1 MTNEEIYKC
10 NICDYIPTKLKKA
23 KDHKQSTHKYE
34 LWNFP
39 DVMPAKHVVKKLFAE
54 SLAIACKQIMNNHVY
69 EFANNIHVQQ
79 NEGSIGVMFTGIV
92 AEIKM
97 LKWCIEFKT
106 KLKDLKI
113 KNYLQPR
120 LVDDI
125 TLLPEV
131 IKPGMR
137 FENDTLVYH
146 KDKEDEDNL
155 MADDIRTMK
164 IIQTVANTIDENI
177 SVSFD
182 VPSMN
187 EDNRVPVL
195 DVKMCVNSNIQ
206 VEYTFY
212 KKQIIC

>member
-1 MTNEEIYKC
+1 M
-10 NICDYIPTKLKKA
+10 
-23 KDHKQSTHKYE
+23 
-34 LWNFP
+34 
-39 DVMPAKHVVKKLFAE
+39 
-54 SLAIACKQIMNNHVY
+54 
-69 EFANNIHVQQ
+69 
-79 NEGSIGVMFTGIV
+79 
-92 AEIKM
+92 
-97 LKWCIEFKT
+97 
-106 KLKDLKI
+106 KI
-113 KNYLQPR
+113 TNYLQPR

-155 MADDIRTMK
+155 VADDIRTMK
-164 IIQTVANTIDENI
+164 IIQTVANTIDESI

-195 DVKMCVNSNIQ
+195 DVKMCVNSYKQ
-206 VEYTFY
+206 VEYIFY
-212 KKQIIC
+212 KKPITNNMLTHKDSALSMKSKFTIQTQECFRRLHNTSEFISNEMKVEILNELMRELKYY

>member
-1 MTNEEIYKC
+1 MQSWVTPCHN
-10 NICDYIPTKLKKA
+10 KLN
-23 KDHKQSTHKYE
+23 
-34 LWNFP
+34 NFQFIQC
-39 DVMPAKHVVKKLFAE
+39 VLK
-54 SLAIACKQIMNNHVY
+54 SC

-131 IKPGMR
+131 MKLGMR
-137 FENDTLVYH
+137 FENDKLVYH
-146 KDKEDEDNL
+146 KEKYL
-155 MADDIRTMK
+155 ARKT
-164 IIQTVANTIDENI
+164 
-177 SVSFD
+177 
-182 VPSMN
+182 
-187 EDNRVPVL
+187 
-195 DVKMCVNSNIQ
+195 
-206 VEYTFY
+206 
-212 KKQIIC
+212 